1 MAESLPA
8 LREEIKEALCS
19 LNEGKS
25 PGVDTIPSE
34 LLKTGG
40 KATTTVL
47 TATCQKTWEM
57 KKWLKEWTESLIIPL
72 SKKGNLRQSQNYR
85 TNKPNK
91 PSQQDHSVS
100 YPKLT
105 QGQG

>member
-1 MAESLPA
+1 M
-8 LREEIKEALCS
+8 LREVVEEAVRS
-19 LNEGKS
+19 LKSGKS
-25 PGVDTIPSE
+25 EGVDNIRSE
-34 LLKTGG
+34 LLKNGG